1 MPARQVNPFR
11 PGAIGRAVASGGGV
25 GFVPVAPGTAGS
37 LLALPAWYAAGG
49 AVPLHLAVL
58 AAVLVAAGLSI
69 GAVLEEPGQEKDPAW
84 VVIDEVAGMLVAGAG
99 LPWGWTTVPL
109 AFLLFRFFDI
119 VKFGP
124 TAWLDARGGT
134 FAVIADDLAAGVLAN
149 LSCRGILWAA
159 G

>member
-1 MPARQVNPFR
+1 MNDEALVGQVAVVTGAA
-11 PGAIGRAVASGGGV
+11 GAIGRAVASGGGV

-84 VVIDEVAGMLVAGAG
+84 V
-99 LPWGWTTVPL
+99 
-109 AFLLFRFFDI
+109 
-119 VKFGP
+119 
-124 TAWLDARGGT
+124 
-134 FAVIADDLAAGVLAN
+134 
-149 LSCRGILWAA
+149 S
-159 G
+159 